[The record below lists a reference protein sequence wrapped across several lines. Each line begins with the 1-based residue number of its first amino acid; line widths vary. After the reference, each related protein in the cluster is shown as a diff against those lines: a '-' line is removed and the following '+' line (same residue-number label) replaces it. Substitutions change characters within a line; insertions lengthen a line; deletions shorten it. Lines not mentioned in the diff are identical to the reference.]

1 MTFVNDA
8 ANSYKLGVMLR
19 QLREQR
25 GLTQAEVAE
34 RADISRQLLVKIEK
48 GHPRAEIGRVLAV
61 VRALGGRIAIEP
73 ITDSPPAIDLDAL
86 LEG

>member
-1 MTFVNDA
+1 MSAVAT
-8 ANSYKLGVMLR
+8 NSYALGVMLR

-34 RADISRQLLVKIEK
+34 RSGVSRQLVVKIEK
-48 GHPRAEIGRVLAV
+48 GHPRAEIGKVLAV
-61 VRALGGRIAIEP
+61 VRALGGGLAVEP
-73 ITDSPPAIDLDAL
+73 IAVTPPTIDLDDL